1 MIKQKDV
8 LTLPDGEYTVAPG
21 LVLMVKRNG
30 STRCWTLIAMINKK
44 RYRRGLGSARDIT
57 LAQAK
62 IAAEALRV
70 KLRSGETEPKKVLTK
85 TDSDNVRPLFKDR
98 YADAIESYAEKAHWK
113 NMDRDKAA
121 WYARMRNHVLRS
133 MGDKVIT
140 DITYQDVLEVVKPI
154 WFTMHPTAEDVRSNL
169 ETIFDRFIQK
179 GLYPRGR
186 GNPAQWHGNLEFELT
201 AHKKAHKVKHYVA
214 ATFDELRDAVPKL
227 LTNPCIASYAMVFG
241 ILTACRE
248 NEFLCIQKGEI
259 DLKKALWTMPAERR
273 KDGKSEDFVV
283 PLSRQ
288 AVALIK
294 DYQVFL
300 KDWLEKK
307 RAAAKRRHEKFA
319 EPPETS
325 LFPGST
331 QGAAFPDNTT
341 VARCLRRACGNDDVD
356 IHGCRSTFS
365 SWCAEQK
372 KNRETVEKAL
382 MHATGTATSRIYN
395 RSELL
400 NLRRQLMQE
409 WADAVMAKSGY

>member
-1 MIKQKDV
+1 MIKQKEV
-8 LTLPDGEYTVAPG
+8 LTLPDGEYTAAPG
-21 LVLMVKRNG
+21 LVLVVKRNG
-30 STRCWTLIAMINKK
+30 RNRSWLLAMTMNKK
-44 RYRRGLGSARDIT
+44 RYRRGLGSARDLT

-62 IAAEALRV
+62 IAAETLRV
-70 KLRSGETEPKKVLTK
+70 KLRSGETEPKKVLPK
-85 TDSDNVRPLFKDR
+85 TDSANVRPLFKDH
-98 YADAIESYAEKAHWK
+98 YAAAIENYATKAQWK
-113 NMDRDKAA
+113 NMERDKAA
-121 WYARMRNHVLRS
+121 WYARMKNYVLGS
-133 MGDKVIT
+133 MGDKVIA
-140 DITYQDVLEVVKPI
+140 DITYQDVLDVIEPI
-154 WFTMHPTAEDVRSNL
+154 WLKRHPTAEDVRSNL

-186 GNPAQWHGNLEFELT
+186 GNPAQWYGNLEFELT
-201 AHKKAHKVKHYVA
+201 AHKKAHKVQHYVA
-214 ATFDELRDAVPKL
+214 ATFEELRDAVPKL
-227 LTNPCIASYAMVFG
+227 LTEPNISCYAMVFG

-307 RAAAKRRHEKFA
+307 RATAKRWHEKFV

-331 QGAAFPDNTT
+331 QGAAFPANTT
-341 VARCLRRACGNDDVD
+341 VAKYLRRACGNNEVD